1 MTDSLDYESRIDITM
16 HRMHR
21 ADVALKEAE
30 CLASNSMF
38 SGAVNRLYYACY
50 YAVSALLLANDIQAA
65 THSGVKTMFG
75 LKFVRTGKVELCH
88 GKFFSEIFDQRHSSD
103 YDDFSFCDDTTFSEF
118 HPKAVDLIKAIKDLI
133 DKTI

>member
-1 MTDSLDYESRIDITM
+1 MNDSLDYESRIEIAL
-16 HRMHR
+16 HRMQR
-21 ADVALKEAE
+21 AGISLKEAE
-30 CLASNSMF
+30 CLASNGMY

-50 YAVSALLLANDIQAA
+50 YAVCALLLVNDVQAS

-103 YDDFSFCDDTTFSEF
+103 YDDFSFCDDVTFAEF
-118 HPKAVDLIKAIKDLI
+118 HPKAVELIEVIRNLI
-133 DKTI
+133 DSSL